1 MVIKMKTK
9 TSIRFFNKIPVRARW
24 DDQTSSWWYAATDLI
39 SAFVE
44 SNNPRVYWNT
54 TKKRNPELAAFCRQL
69 KLTAE
74 DGKRYNTDCLN
85 ENGVKEL
92 LLILP
97 VKKQKHVLDWI
108 KGLSDPIDEQSKRKA
123 YELYENSILDEV
135 EMGTIKG
142 LKQIHGYLFEGLYEF
157 AGKVRD
163 KNVSKGGF
171 AFANCS
177 YFNEIFANI
186 ESMPDSTEDEIL
198 NKYIEMNIVHPF
210 MEGNGRAT
218 RIWLDMLLKERI
230 GKCVDWQL
238 IDKQD
243 YLDAMEISPMDSTRI
258 KELISGA
265 LTDRI
270 DDREI
275 FIKGIDCSYYYEEI
289 E

>member
-1 MVIKMKTK
+1 MKTK
-9 TSIRFFNKIPVRARW
+9 TSIRFFNNVPVRARW
-24 DDQTSSWWYAATDLI
+24 DDPTSSWWYAATDLI

-54 TKKRNPELAAFCRQL
+54 TKKRNPELAALCRQL
-69 KLTAE
+69 KLTAV

-92 LLILP
+92 LFVLP
-97 VKKQKHVLDWI
+97 VKKQKPILDWI

-135 EMGTIKG
+135 EVGTVKG
-142 LKQIHGYLFEGLYEF
+142 LRQIHGYLFEGLYDF

-163 KNVSKGGF
+163 KNISKGGF
-171 AFANCS
+171 AFANCV
-177 YFNEIFANI
+177 YFDEIFANI
-186 ESMPDSTEDEIL
+186 ESMPDSTEEEIL
-198 NKYIEMNIVHPF
+198 NKYVEMNIVHPF

-218 RIWLDMLLKERI
+218 RVWLDMLLKERI

-238 IDKQD
+238 IDKHD
-243 YLDAMEISPMDSTRI
+243 YLDAMEISPIDATRI

-275 FIKGIDCSYYYEEI
+275 FIKGIDYSYYYEEI
-289 E
+289 ED

>member
-1 MVIKMKTK
+1 MKTK
-9 TSIRFFNKIPVRARW
+9 TSIRFFNNVPVRARW

-44 SNNPRVYWNT
+44 SNNARVYWNT
-54 TKKRNPELAAFCRQL
+54 TKKRNPELVAFCRQL

-92 LLILP
+92 LLVLP
-97 VKKQKHVLDWI
+97 VKKQKPIMDWI

-123 YELYENSILDEV
+123 YELYENSILDEAEV
-135 EMGTIKG
+135 GTIKG
-142 LKQIHGYLFEGLYEF
+142 LKQIHGYLFEGLYDF

-163 KNVSKGGF
+163 KNISKGGF
-171 AFANCS
+171 TFANCL
-177 YFNEIFANI
+177 YFNEIFADI

-198 NKYIEMNIVHPF
+198 SKYVEMNIVHPF

-218 RIWLDMLLKERI
+218 RVWLDMLLKERI

-238 IDKQD
+238 IDKRD
-243 YLDAMEISPMDSTRI
+243 YLDAMEISPTDAARI

-265 LTDRI
+265 LTDKI
-270 DDREI
+270 NDREI
-275 FIKGIDCSYYYEEI
+275 FIKGIDYSYYYEEI
-289 E
+289 ED

>member
-1 MVIKMKTK
+1 MKTK
-9 TSIRFFNKIPVRARW
+9 TSIRFFNSVPVRARW
-24 DDQTSSWWYAATDLI
+24 DDTVSSWWYAATDLI

-54 TKKRNPELAAFCRQL
+54 TKKRNPELAALCRQL
-69 KLTAE
+69 KLTAV

-92 LLILP
+92 LFVLP
-97 VKKQKHVLDWI
+97 VKKQKPILDWI
-108 KGLSDPIDEQSKRKA
+108 KGLSDPINEQSKRKA

-135 EMGTIKG
+135 EVGTVKG
-142 LKQIHGYLFEGLYEF
+142 LRQIHGYLFEGLYDF

-163 KNVSKGGF
+163 KNISKGGF
-171 AFANCS
+171 AFANCV
-177 YFNEIFANI
+177 YFDEIFANI
-186 ESMPDSTEDEIL
+186 ESMPDSTEEEIL
-198 NKYIEMNIVHPF
+198 NKYVEMNIVHPF

-218 RIWLDMLLKERI
+218 RVWLDMLLKERI

-238 IDKQD
+238 IDKHD
-243 YLDAMEISPMDSTRI
+243 YLDAMEISPIDATRI

-275 FIKGIDCSYYYEEI
+275 FIKGIDYSYYYEEI
-289 E
+289 ED